1 MTKIV
6 AKIFLSV
13 LLFTVFLTIEGCENS
28 TRLLEITEADV
39 VETLPHK
46 HVFTEGLFFNEG
58 VLYESAGRIGESE
71 ILRYGD
77 DYRKAFDDMFL
88 EGSVIYD
95 NDFYLL
101 TWQDHIAYVLDTGT
115 FEIKKE
121 CTYDREGWGLTTDGD
136 YLIASD
142 GTDCIYYMDSDYNV
156 VRILKVQEEGKPV
169 TEINEL
175 EYIEGHIFGN
185 IWHTNDIVCID
196 PKTGEVEA
204 RYAVKLESKSA
215 DQNVLNG
222 IAWDGEYVYLT
233 GKYYDE
239 IWKVE
244 PGKFLSAPK

>member
-1 MTKIV
+1 MVKILLSILLSI
-6 AKIFLSV
+6 AFLV
-13 LLFTVFLTIEGCENS
+13 VEGCENS
-28 TRLLEITEADV
+28 TRLLEINEADL
-39 VETLPHK
+39 VETLPHT
-46 HVFTEGLFFNEG
+46 HGFTEGLFFNDG
-58 VLYESAGRIGESE
+58 VLYESVGRIGESA

-77 DYRKAFDDMFL
+77 DYRKTFDDVFL
-88 EGSVIYD
+88 EGSVIY
-95 NDFYLL
+95 NNNLYLL
-101 TWQDHIAYVLDTGT
+101 TWQDHIAYVLDADT

-169 TEINEL
+169 IEINEL
-175 EYIEGHIFGN
+175 EYIKGYIFGN
-185 IWHTNDIVCID
+185 IWHTKDIICIN
-196 PKTGEVEA
+196 PETGDVEA
-204 RYAVKLESKSA
+204 RFEVKLESNSS

-239 IWKVE
+239 IWMVE
-244 PGKFLSAPK
+244 PDKFLRVLK